1 MSMHIIAGKV
11 QADGT
16 PIGSGFDS
24 QIITYGVYSISF
36 DEEFDSPPSVVAT
49 PSYDATPAPT
59 YIRAATVDSTEG
71 QCTVWIF
78 RHMGSIECSFNFIA
92 IGSIP
97 DS

>member
-11 QADGT
+11 QGDGT

-49 PSYDATPAPT
+49 PSCDALPPPN
-59 YIRAATVDSTEG
+59 ILMAATVDSTEG
-71 QCTVWIF
+71 QCTVWI
-78 RHMGSIECSFNFIA
+78 RYASGVHTSSFNFIA